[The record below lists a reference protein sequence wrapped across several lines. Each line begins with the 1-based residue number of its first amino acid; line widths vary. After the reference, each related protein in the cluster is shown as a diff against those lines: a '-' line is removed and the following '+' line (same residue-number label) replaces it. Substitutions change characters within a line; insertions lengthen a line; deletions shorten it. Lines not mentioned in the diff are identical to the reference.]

1 MPMPMPIQ
9 PKMYKKKGLLV
20 NDAYVTAYGSQIQLS
35 LAKNLSLPKASSSLS
50 IPTFKDYGLLLTTK
64 YTMDQLKLIAKT
76 HKLKHGG
83 NKNELLTR
91 IYFYLYLSNSAT
103 QIQKIMR
110 SYLLKKYIRLRGPGF
125 KNRLSCTNNF
135 DFLTM
140 DELTN
145 IPDEQF
151 FSFTDKDGFIYG
163 FDVVSL
169 YNLIYT
175 NGRNNKDVKNPFNQQ
190 LITAEVIGHLGALLR
205 ISKILHIKVVLKI
218 DDLASEITDAKSV
231 ELRALTL
238 FQHIDALGN
247 YSNSQWFLSLN
258 KQRLLNMIHHLFD
271 IWTYR
276 AHLSPEMM
284 TDICHPSGDPFR
296 GLPSIKFL
304 QSVQNIDTL
313 RKLILEVMEQLTTT
327 GVNKDSQCLGAYY
340 VLGAITLVSHE
351 ASTSIPWLYESMCY
365 M

>member
-1 MPMPMPIQ
+1 
-9 PKMYKKKGLLV
+9 
-20 NDAYVTAYGSQIQLS
+20 
-35 LAKNLSLPKASSSLS
+35 
-50 IPTFKDYGLLLTTK
+50 
-64 YTMDQLKLIAKT
+64 
-76 HKLKHGG
+76 
-83 NKNELLTR
+83 
-91 IYFYLYLSNSAT
+91 
-103 QIQKIMR
+103 MR
-110 SYLLKKYIRLRGPGF
+110 GYLLKKYIRLRGPGF

-190 LITAEVIGHLGALLR
+190 LLSADVIIKLGALLR
-205 ISKILHIKVVLKI
+205 ISRVLRIKVVLKI
-218 DDLASEITDAKSV
+218 DDIASEITDSKSV

-238 FQHIDALGN
+238 FQHIDSLGN

-296 GLPSIKFL
+296 GLPNIKFL

-313 RKLILEVMEQLTTT
+313 RKLILEVMEQFATT